1 MITAASPEWPAE
13 KRWLEQQIAEAH
25 KAMETPHLPEAD
37 TNMLRGEIA
46 AYRKRIA
53 AASAPAQAAES
64 PTAPAPTP
72 YV

>member
-1 MITAASPEWPAE
+1 MITATSPEWPAE
-13 KRWLEQQIAEAH
+13 KRWLEEQIDAAH

-46 AYRKRIA
+46 AYRKRIE
-53 AASAPAQAAES
+53 AASAPVQAAES
-64 PTAPAPTP
+64 APAPASTP